1 VFLCGVLFDYVP
13 EAGKMKKKTYEELVK
28 ESPVTYEMYANMEDD
43 GNRYE
48 ISDGVLELMSP
59 SPAAIHQLLSAKIM
73 HKLDVSCQNEFIILA
88 APLDVILS
96 ETEVRQPDLVMIH
109 MSRMHIISKRG
120 INGAPDLVVEI
131 TSKHSLKRDKLT
143 KRNVYAKY
151 GVREYWIVDPSNF
164 TLEQYELQDDDYEL
178 IDVYSGEEPIR
189 SRTVPCVSF
198 SMEEL
203 VRSIPVPLE
212 QLN

>member
-1 VFLCGVLFDYVP
+1 
-13 EAGKMKKKTYEELVK
+13 MKKKTYEELVK
-28 ESPVTYEMYANMEDD
+28 ESPVTYEMYANMVDD

-59 SPAAIHQLLSAKIM
+59 SPLFIHQFIC
-73 HKLDVSCQNEFIILA
+73 HKMQVILDGSCQNEFIILA

-96 ETEVRQPDLVMIH
+96 DTEVRQPDLVMIR
-109 MSRMHIISKRG
+109 MSRKHIIGKRG

-151 GVREYWIVDPSNF
+151 SVSEYWIVDPSSF
-164 TLEQYELQDDDYEL
+164 TLEQYELRENYYEL
-178 IDVYSGEEPIR
+178 IDVYSGEEPIH
-189 SRTVPCVSF
+189 SRTAPCISF
-198 SMEEL
+198 SMDEL
-203 VRSIPVPLE
+203 VRSLPVPPD
-212 QLN
+212 QLT

>member
-1 VFLCGVLFDYVP
+1 
-13 EAGKMKKKTYEELVK
+13 MKKKTYEELVK

-59 SPAAIHQLLSAKIM
+59 SPLFIHQLLLGEILFRLNA
-73 HKLDVSCQNEFIILA
+73 SCRNEFIVA
-88 APLDVILS
+88 VAPLDVILS
-96 ETEVRQPDLVMIH
+96 DTEVRQPDLVMVH
-109 MSRMHIISKRG
+109 MSRTHIISNRG

-143 KRNVYAKY
+143 KLNVYAKY

-164 TLEQYELQDDDYEL
+164 TLEQYELREDYYKL
-178 IDVYSGEEPIR
+178 VDVYSSEESIR
-189 SRTVPCVSF
+189 SRTAPCVSF
-198 SMEEL
+198 SMDEL
-203 VRSIPVPLE
+203 VRSLPVPPD
-212 QLN
+212 QLK

>member
-1 VFLCGVLFDYVP
+1 
-13 EAGKMKKKTYEELVK
+13 MKKKTYEELVK

-59 SPAAIHQLLSAKIM
+59 SPLFIHQFIC
-73 HKLDVSCQNEFIILA
+73 HKMQVMLDGSCRNDFLILA

-96 ETEVRQPDLVMIH
+96 DTEVRQPDLVMIH
-109 MSRMHIISKRG
+109 LSRTHIISKRG

-131 TSKHSLKRDKLT
+131 TSEHSLKRDKLT

-164 TLEQYELQDDDYEL
+164 TLEQYELHDDYYEL
-178 IDVYSGEEPIR
+178 LDVYSGEEPVR
-189 SRTVPCVSF
+189 SHTAPCVSF
-198 SMEEL
+198 SMDEL
-203 VRSIPVPLE
+203 VRSIPVPPD
-212 QLN
+212 QLK

>member
-1 VFLCGVLFDYVP
+1 
-13 EAGKMKKKTYEELVK
+13 MKKKTYEELVK
-28 ESPVTYEMYANMEDD
+28 ESHVTYEMYANMVDD

-59 SPAAIHQLLSAKIM
+59 SPAFIHQLLIGEILLRLNAG
-73 HKLDVSCQNEFIILA
+73 CRNEFIIA
-88 APLDVILS
+88 VAPLDVILS
-96 ETEVRQPDLVMIH
+96 DTEVRQPDLVMMH
-109 MSRMHIISKRG
+109 LSRTHIISKRG

-164 TLEQYELQDDDYEL
+164 TLEQYELREDHYEL
-178 IDVYSGEEPIR
+178 IDVYSGEEPIH
-189 SRTVPCVSF
+189 SRTAPCISF
-198 SMEEL
+198 SMDEL
-203 VRSIPVPLE
+203 VRSLPVPPD
-212 QLN
+212 QLT